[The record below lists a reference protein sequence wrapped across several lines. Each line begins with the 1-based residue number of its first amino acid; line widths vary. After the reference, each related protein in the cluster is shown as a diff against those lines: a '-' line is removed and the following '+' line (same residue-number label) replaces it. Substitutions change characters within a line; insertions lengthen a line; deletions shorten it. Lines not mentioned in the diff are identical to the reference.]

1 MATLIF
7 YFISPYDY
15 LTQVTC
21 CYNYRTAQHLKSVK
35 TIFTSSFRA
44 SFTLMITSI

>member
-1 MATLIF
+1 MATFIF
-7 YFISPYDY
+7 YFISPYDC

-21 CYNYRTAQHLKSVK
+21 CYNYRPAQHLKSVK
-35 TIFTSSFRA
+35 TIFALAFRA